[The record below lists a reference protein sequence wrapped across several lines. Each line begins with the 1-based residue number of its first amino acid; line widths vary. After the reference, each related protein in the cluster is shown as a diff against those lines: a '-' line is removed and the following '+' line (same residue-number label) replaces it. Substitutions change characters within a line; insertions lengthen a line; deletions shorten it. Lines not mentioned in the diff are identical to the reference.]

1 MSYNSIVGKI
11 PSNWNGKRSFLPWGP
26 NPPRCT
32 AEGSQRLGAVTLSL
46 RERACPPL
54 SRSRSI
60 QRGKSRGE
68 VAAYPRASP
77 PRSGRFGRAALF
89 RSSACRA
96 ARLRSAGL
104 PGPRRCPGGRT
115 GTPLGT
121 ETRLRLSSY
130 RGRAPPTP
138 PHSTAPEHL
147 CRRRF
152 TGITATEHISLD
164 SGHVLNHI
172 SKELS

>member
-11 PSNWNGKRSFLPWGP
+11 PSNWNEKRSFLPWGP
-26 NPPRCT
+26 SPPRCT
-32 AEGSQRLGAVTLSL
+32 ATRPAEGSQRLGAMTLSL
-46 RERACPPL
+46 RERACPTL

-77 PRSGRFGRAALF
+77 PCSGRFGTAALF
-89 RSSACRA
+89 QSSACRA

-121 ETRLRLSSY
+121 ETR
-130 RGRAPPTP
+130 G
-138 PHSTAPEHL
+138 
-147 CRRRF
+147 C
-152 TGITATEHISLD
+152 G
-164 SGHVLNHI
+164 
-172 SKELS
+172 